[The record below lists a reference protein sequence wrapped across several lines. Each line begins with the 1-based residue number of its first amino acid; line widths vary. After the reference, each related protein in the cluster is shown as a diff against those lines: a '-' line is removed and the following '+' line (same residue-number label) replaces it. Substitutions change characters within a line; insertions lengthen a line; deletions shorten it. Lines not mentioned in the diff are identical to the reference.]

1 LSLLHYS
8 IKPIT
13 LSKVRINDYFWAPRI
28 KTNHETTIPHVFKQC
43 EDTGRIN
50 NFLRAGGLLNDG
62 KKPIFPHD
70 DSDVYKAIEGAAHSL
85 ILIHEPKLE
94 KYIDDLIDKIAY
106 AQEKDGYLYTA
117 RTISPDKPHIWAGK
131 KRWDLVSVFSHELY
145 NLGHLMES
153 AIAYY
158 HATGK
163 RKFLNMGIKS
173 ADLIENDFGFN
184 KIERFGGHQEIELA
198 LIKLYEVTNEKKY
211 LDLAKFFLEIRGSK
225 DLAEYNN
232 YLTKFNSEFPF
243 PLAKSL
249 QYNQSHKKIVDQ
261 DEAVGH
267 TVRALYMY
275 SAVTDIVAL
284 SKDKEYQSSINR
296 LWENVVSKKLYI
308 TGGIGARSFAY
319 GESFWDNYKLPNFDS
334 YNETCAAIGN
344 MFWNHRLF
352 LLYGNTKYIDV
363 LERILYN
370 AFLVGIS
377 LEGKSFFYSNSLASK
392 GKLSRKPWFRVPCC
406 PTNIIRF
413 FPQIPSLVYGKRE
426 NIIFINLFIGSN
438 ASIKLDD
445 SNVSINQ
452 ETNYPWEGDI
462 KFTIR
467 VPQNMEFTLA
477 IRIPGWAQNKP
488 VPSNLYYYMQKEKI
502 KTKIKINSK
511 SVDFHT
517 EQGFAIIHR
526 MWKDNDIIEIN
537 IPMPIRRVL
546 SNKNVEDN
554 AGKVAIERGP
564 IVYCIE
570 SVDNNVESIF
580 SISLSDNAIL
590 KPEYRNN
597 IVDGI
602 FISSGDI
609 DFIPYY
615 TWANRGKSEM
625 AVWIKREANF

>member
-1 LSLLHYS
+1 LSLLNYS
-8 IKPIT
+8 IQPIS
-13 LSKVRINDYFWAPRI
+13 LSKVRVNDHFWAARI
-28 KTNHETTIPHVFKQC
+28 KTNHEITIPHVFRQC

-70 DSDVYKAIEGAAHSL
+70 DSDVYKAIEGAAYSL
-85 ILIHEPKLE
+85 ILNPDSKLE
-94 KYIDDLIDKIAY
+94 GYIDDLIDKITY

-117 RTISPDKPHIWAGK
+117 RTISPDKPHIWAGD

-145 NLGHLMES
+145 NLGHLIES

-158 HATGK
+158 QATGK
-163 RKFLNMGIKS
+163 KKFLNMAIKG
-173 ADLIENDFGFN
+173 AELIENDFGFN
-184 KIERFGGHQEIELA
+184 KIERFAGHQEIELA
-198 LIKLYEVTNEKKY
+198 LIKLYELTNEKRY

-225 DLAEYNN
+225 DSSDYNN
-232 YLTKFNSEFPF
+232 YLIKFNSQFPF
-243 PLAKSL
+243 PLAKNL
-249 QYNQSHKKIVDQ
+249 QYNQSHKRFVDQ

-284 SKDKEYQSSINR
+284 SKDKEYESSINR

-319 GESFWDNYKLPNFDS
+319 GESFWDDYKLPNFDS

-344 MFWNHRLF
+344 IFWNRRLF
-352 LLYGNTKYIDV
+352 LLYGDTKYIDV

-370 AFLVGIS
+370 AFLVGNS
-377 LEGKSFFYSNSLASK
+377 LDGKSFFYSNSLASK

-406 PTNIIRF
+406 PTNIIRL
-413 FPQIPSLVYGKRE
+413 FPQIPSLIYGKRE
-426 NIIFINLFIGSN
+426 KIIFINLFIGSS
-438 ASIKLDD
+438 AIIKLDD
-445 SNVSINQ
+445 SNISINQ
-452 ETNYPWEGDI
+452 ETNYPWEGYI
-462 KFTIR
+462 KFIIR
-467 VPQNMEFTLA
+467 VPQKMEFTLA
-477 IRIPGWAQNKP
+477 IRIPGWARDKP
-488 VPSNLYYYMQKEKI
+488 VPSNLYYYLKKEKI
-502 KTKIKINSK
+502 ETKVKINRK
-511 SVDFHT
+511 LVDFHI
-517 EQGFAIIHR
+517 EKGFAIIQH

-546 SNKNVEDN
+546 SNKKVEDN

-580 SISLSDNAIL
+580 NISLSDNA
-590 KPEYRNN
+590 KFDNADYRN
-597 IVDGI
+597 IIDGI

-609 DFIPYY
+609 NFIPYY
-615 TWANRGKSEM
+615 AWANRGNSEM
-625 AVWIKREANF
+625 AVWIKRGDII